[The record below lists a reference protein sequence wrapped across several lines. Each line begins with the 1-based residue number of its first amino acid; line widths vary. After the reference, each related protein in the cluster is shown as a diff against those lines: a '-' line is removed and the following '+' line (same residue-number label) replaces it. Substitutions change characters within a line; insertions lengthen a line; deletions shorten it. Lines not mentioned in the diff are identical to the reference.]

1 MSSLRNDSK
10 NIVIA
15 VAEGAQGG
23 RTECAKDLPEA
34 IRFWNSAF
42 LTTKGFSP
50 LYKLFLESTQG
61 AKATL
66 LLEMLAIH
74 GKVTRGSE
82 TTEAIQRVDYFRLR
96 LRNDDIKKI
105 VIASFRKKAWQSTIN
120 KKNREHLTTSS
131 TLILF
136 LQNIKSITTNYK
148 AYLRKSEVSSIF

>member
-1 MSSLRNDSK
+1 MTVKILSLPLPKARK
-10 NIVIA
+10 A
-15 VAEGAQGG
+15 GAQ
-23 RTECAKDLPEA
+23 ECAKDLPEA

-66 LLEMLAIH
+66 LLEMLTNC
-74 GKVTRGSE
+74 K
-82 TTEAIQRVDYFRLR
+82 F
-96 LRNDDIKKI
+96 